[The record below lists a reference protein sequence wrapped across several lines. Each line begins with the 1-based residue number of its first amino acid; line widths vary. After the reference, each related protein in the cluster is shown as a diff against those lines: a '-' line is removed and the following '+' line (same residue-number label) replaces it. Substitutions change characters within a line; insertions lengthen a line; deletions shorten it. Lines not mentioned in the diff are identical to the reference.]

1 MKIDNLNLTSASAAI
16 ESTNATKSDNEI
28 KSFEKVLEEAA
39 KNGDDEKLK
48 EACEDFESI
57 FLNMLLGTMRK
68 TIPDGEL
75 VEKSNA
81 TSTFETMLDEE
92 YAKKMA
98 KAGGIGLADVLYK
111 QLSAKY
117 K

>member
-1 MKIDNLNLTSASAAI
+1 MKIDNLNMNMTI
-16 ESTNATKSDNEI
+16 ENAKTAKSESEVS
-28 KSFEKVLEEAA
+28 SFEKVLEEAA
-39 KNGDDEKLK
+39 KNGDDEKLRETC
-48 EACEDFESI
+48 EAFESI
-57 FLNMLLGTMRK
+57 FLNMMLSTMRK

-81 TSTFETMLDEE
+81 TSTFESMLDEE
-92 YAKKMA
+92 YSKTMA

-111 QLSAKY
+111 QLSSKY

>member
-1 MKIDNLNLTSASAAI
+1 MKIDNLNMNMSI
-16 ESTNATKSDNEI
+16 ENTKTVKNENQI
-28 KSFEKVLEEAA
+28 NSFEKALKEAA
-39 KNGDDEKLK
+39 QNGDDEKLK
-48 EACEDFESI
+48 ETCQDFESI

-68 TIPDGEL
+68 TIPDGGL

-92 YAKKMA
+92 YAKSMA

-111 QLSAKY
+111 QLISKY